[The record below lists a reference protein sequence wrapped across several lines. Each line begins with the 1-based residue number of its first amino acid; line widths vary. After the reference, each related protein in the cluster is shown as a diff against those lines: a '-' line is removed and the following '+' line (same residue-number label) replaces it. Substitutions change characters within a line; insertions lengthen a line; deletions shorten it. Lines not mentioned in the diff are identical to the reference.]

1 MTRLIRSTFL
11 AVAASVASLGLHF
24 VPALAAETSAHAKPA
39 RVEAV
44 AGSSLK
50 KVTLTP
56 KAAERLGVELDEVR
70 ADISGRL
77 IVPYTAVLYD
87 LTGGAWVYV
96 HSDPLAFVR
105 QAVKIDTI
113 KGNNVYLSDGP
124 SLGTKV
130 LASGVPQV
138 FGTETGVG
146 H

>member
-1 MTRLIRSTFL
+1 MTRFSFL
-11 AVAASVASLGLHF
+11 AAAASVASAGLGLYCAS
-24 VPALAAETSAHAKPA
+24 VLAAEVSAHSKPA
-39 RVEAV
+39 HVEAI

-56 KAAERLGVELDEVR
+56 RAAERLGVQIDEVR
-70 ADISGRL
+70 ADMSGRL

-96 HSDPLAFVR
+96 HSDPMAFVR

-124 SLGTKV
+124 SIGTKV
-130 LASGVPQV
+130 LAAAVPQV
-138 FGTETGVG
+138 FGTEAGVG

>member
-1 MTRLIRSTFL
+1 MIRFSFL
-11 AVAASVASLGLHF
+11 ATAASVAGAGLGLYGS
-24 VPALAAETSAHAKPA
+24 PALAAEVPAQSKPA
-39 RVEAV
+39 LVEAI

-56 KAAERLGVELDEVR
+56 KAAERLGVQIDEVR
-70 ADISGRL
+70 EDMSGHR

-96 HSDPLAFVR
+96 HSDPMAFVR
-105 QAVKIDTI
+105 QSIKIDTI

-130 LASGVPQV
+130 LAAAVPQV
-138 FGTETGVG
+138 FGTEKGVG

>member
-1 MTRLIRSTFL
+1 MTRPSFL
-11 AVAASVASLGLHF
+11 AAAASVAGASLALCSA
-24 VPALAAETSAHAKPA
+24 PTLAAEAPAHSKPA
-39 RVEAV
+39 LVEAI

-56 KAAERLGVELDEVR
+56 KAAERLGVQIDEVR
-70 ADISGRL
+70 ADMSGRR

-87 LTGGAWVYV
+87 LTGGTWVYV
-96 HSDPLAFVR
+96 HSDPMAFVR
-105 QAVKIDTI
+105 QAIRIDTI

-130 LASGVPQV
+130 LAAAVPQV
-138 FGTETGVG
+138 FGTEAGVG